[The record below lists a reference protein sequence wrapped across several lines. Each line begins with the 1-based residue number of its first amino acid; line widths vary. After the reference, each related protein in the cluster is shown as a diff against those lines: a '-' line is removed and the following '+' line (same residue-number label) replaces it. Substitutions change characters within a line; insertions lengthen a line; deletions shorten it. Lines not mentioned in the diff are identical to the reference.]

1 LKINKSILKVLVYFG
16 VFSYPVTE
24 SEIQFFLDQP
34 IGKTELQEALAQL
47 VKHHFIFRLG
57 EFYSLRNDPLLAERR
72 IKGNNRA
79 QSQLVIAG
87 RIGRFLFRFPYVR
100 GIGISGSLSKNFADE
115 NSDFD
120 FFIIAKANRL
130 WIARTIMHLFKKL
143 TYLRKRQHRYCMNYY
158 IDEEA
163 FEIEE
168 KNIFTATELI
178 TLLPVSGPEV
188 MDRFFKSNNW
198 AGGYF
203 HQYDKRM
210 MLSPAAGGKNRI
222 KKTVEWIF
230 QNPLGD
236 WLDNYFMKLTTRRW
250 KQKEEKQVLNIK
262 GNRMGLRTGKH
273 FSKPNPVFFQEK
285 VLALYQNNLS
295 EMDRYWNETH
305 VDKNQVFFFKEMM

>member
-1 LKINKSILKVLVYFG
+1 MQN
-16 VFSYPVTE
+16 
-24 SEIQFFLDQP
+24 
-34 IGKTELQEALAQL
+34 ALAEL
-47 VKHHFIFRLG
+47 AKDHFIFKLG
-57 EFYSLRNDPLLAERR
+57 DFYSLTNDPLLVERR

-79 QSQLVIAG
+79 QAQLVIAS
-87 RIGRFLFRFPYVR
+87 RIGSFLFRFPYVR

-163 FEIEE
+163 LQIEE

-178 TLLPVSGPEV
+178 TLLPLRGPEV
-188 MDRFFKSNNW
+188 MDKFFKSNNW
-198 AGGYF
+198 AAGYF

-210 MLSPAAGGKNRI
+210 TVSPALGGKNRI
-222 KKTVEWIF
+222 KKTVEWVF
-230 QNPLGD
+230 QNRLGD
-236 WLDNYFMKLTTRRW
+236 WLDNYFMKLTSRRW
-250 KQKEEKQVLNIK
+250 KHKEEKQVLNIK

-285 VLALYQNNLS
+285 IIAFYHNNLN
-295 EMDRYWNETH
+295 EMESLWNQTNAQQ
-305 VDKNQVFFFKEMM
+305 NQPFFLREMM